1 MDVHD
6 VATTSE
12 QHQQIDPRVQRLK
25 HDHAVEL
32 ENLTLTKRP
41 AALLKYFAIAVFR
54 QVGSFCHHVAHH
66 QLSFVLIITLICI
79 AGASLY
85 AVDGPHEIYVKES
98 LAWARYVVW
107 WVALGVAS
115 SIGLGSGLH
124 TFILYLG
131 PHVTAFTMRAT
142 ECGRVDFKSSPYDT
156 PQWGLPSTWA
166 LKDCSQLGAPQY
178 PLLASHHSERYMV
191 PLHTVLMQVQLE
203 AVLWG
208 IGTALGELP
217 PYFVS
222 RAARLSGEKPKELDE
237 ELAST
242 PQSFGA
248 RTVQNLKLWMVN
260 HFENFG
266 FFTILLLASVP
277 NPMFDLAGILC
288 GQFLVP
294 FWKFFAATIIGKAII
309 KTHIQTI
316 FIIMAC
322 NPYVLELVGDGL
334 TWVLKHLP
342 AVQYLSPNMID
353 SFERAKV
360 KLNNSQSTAKPP
372 PEKSFAASAWNT
384 IVLMMMAGFLSS
396 IVTSAAQNVLKEKQN
411 YELKAFEARLR
422 DMPSNPTSIPESSG
436 R

>member
-1 MDVHD
+1 MDAND
-6 VATTSE
+6 LATTSE
-12 QHQQIDPRVQRLK
+12 QHQMDPRIQRLM
-25 HDHAVEL
+25 HNQAEEL

-41 AALLKYFAIAVFR
+41 AALIKFFTIAVF
-54 QVGSFCHHVAHH
+54 QQIGSFCHHVARH
-66 QLSFVLIITLICI
+66 QLSFVLTITLVFI

-142 ECGRVDFKSSPYDT
+142 ECGRVDFKSAPYDT

-166 LKDCSQLGAPQY
+166 LKECSQLGPSQY

-222 RAARLSGEKPKELDE
+222 RAARLSGEKPRELDE

-242 PQSFGA
+242 AQSFGA
-248 RTVQNLKLWMVN
+248 RTVQNLKRWMIT

-294 FWKFFAATIIGKAII
+294 FWKFFVATLIGKAII

-334 TWVLKHLP
+334 TWLLKHLP
-342 AVQYLSPNMID
+342 AVQYFSPNTID
-353 SFERAKV
+353 SLLSIISN
-360 KLNNSQSTAKPP
+360 KLHNSHSTAKLP
-372 PEKSFAASAWNT
+372 PEKSLAGTAWNT
-384 IVLMMMAGFLSS
+384 VVLMMMAGFLSS
-396 IVTSAAQNVLKEKQN
+396 IIKSAAQNVLKERQS
-411 YELKAFEARLR
+411 YELKAYEASLR
-422 DMPSNPTSIPESSG
+422 DMPSNPTSRHESNG
-436 R
+436 Q